1 MSAPRAVA
9 ADASSGDKEELA
21 AIRAAAKAYVNALE
35 QGNPDSLTAAWTA
48 DGDYVDAAG
57 RSFKARDLITTEF
70 RKGSGGHRHDLQVTI
85 DGVRLITPEVA
96 VEDGHIQ
103 RAAAPG
109 ESPRRS
115 RYTAVWV
122 KRDSRWLLDSLR
134 EAALSQTALNSRLAE
149 LKWLVGDFAGR
160 SLDGMRMIVS
170 GSMSSDG
177 NFLLREFFVTL
188 PDGTRRRT
196 SQRIGWDP
204 LSGGFKSWTFH
215 SDGGYGEG
223 VWKRQG
229 DVWIVNN
236 SGVSPDGKRSSMT
249 TIYSQIDDE
258 SMIVALVGAMVE
270 DKAEP
275 DVKLKLIRQSP
286 KE

>member
-1 MSAPRAVA
+1 
-9 ADASSGDKEELA
+9 L
-21 AIRAAAKAYVNALE
+21 
-35 QGNPDSLTAAWTA
+35 
-48 DGDYVDAAG
+48 
-57 RSFKARDLITTEF
+57 
-70 RKGSGGHRHDLQVTI
+70 H
-85 DGVRLITPEVA
+85 
-96 VEDGHIQ
+96 
-103 RAAAPG
+103 
-109 ESPRRS
+109 S

-134 EAALSQTALNSRLAE
+134 EAAFSQTMLNSRLAE
-149 LKWLVGDFAGR
+149 LKWLLGDFAGR
-160 SLDGMRMIVS
+160 SLDGMQMIVS

-204 LSGGFKSWTFH
+204 LAGGFKSWTFH

-249 TIYSQIDDE
+249 TIYSKIDDE
-258 SMIVALVGAMVE
+258 SMIVALVGATVE